1 MLESLEARKTYAGP
15 SSAGCPARPCS
26 GMPTPNPS
34 IFSEGLDPACNA
46 VTTGPGA
53 TALIRIPLGAR
64 CTDNERVNETM
75 APLVEL

>member
-1 MLESLEARKTYAGP
+1 
-15 SSAGCPARPCS
+15 
-26 GMPTPNPS
+26 MPTPNPS